1 MRSIRQLVDMMD
13 VLEDQVQRWKGLQ
26 LMVNVVHDCVLKS
39 RIKERVSDIILHDFF
54 FF

>member
-26 LMVNVVHDCVLKS
+26 LNVVHDCVLKS
-39 RIKERVSDIILHDFF
+39 RIKERVSNIIL
-54 FF
+54 